1 VNQVKTMIVL
11 IVIGA
16 VIVAAFVLAGLYDH
30 RAKKH
35 GWRVGISGKEVFQ
48 NRMDVKSMDNNP
60 ITLGGEQKSW
70 MTWRKRDQK

>member
-1 VNQVKTMIVL
+1 MIVL

-16 VIVAAFVLAGLYDH
+16 VIVVAFVLAGLYDH
-30 RAKKH
+30 TAKKR
-35 GWRVGISGKEVFQ
+35 GWRVGVSGKEAFQ
-48 NRMDVKSMDNNP
+48 NRMDIESMDHNP